1 MSARK
6 RQTGFG
12 LIEVLVSLL
21 IVSVG
26 LLGIA
31 ALQMTALKNVG
42 SSMERSQAVFLT
54 YSYMDVLR
62 ANRGA
67 AQLKK
72 LDVPVMTCNPDF
84 LDAVTKVEQRKWLTQ
99 LHQRVAPESCGMVIC
114 SGGEAGTCTITV
126 QWDDSHAEGG
136 STTQQLVT
144 ETTL

>member
-12 LIEVLVSLL
+12 LIEVLIALL
-21 IVSVG
+21 IVSIG

-42 SSMERSQAVFLT
+42 SSMERSQAVFQT
-54 YSYMDVLR
+54 YSYLDVLR
-62 ANRGA
+62 ANRDKA
-67 AQLKK
+67 VIAE
-72 LDVPVMTCNPDF
+72 LDISVMACDPEA
-84 LDAVTKVEQRKWLTQ
+84 LEESKVVQREWLTQ
-99 LHQRVAPESCGMVIC
+99 LQNTLGPQACGQVVC
-114 SGGEAGTCTITV
+114 AGGDGGTCTITI

-136 STTQQLVT
+136 ATDQKLVT